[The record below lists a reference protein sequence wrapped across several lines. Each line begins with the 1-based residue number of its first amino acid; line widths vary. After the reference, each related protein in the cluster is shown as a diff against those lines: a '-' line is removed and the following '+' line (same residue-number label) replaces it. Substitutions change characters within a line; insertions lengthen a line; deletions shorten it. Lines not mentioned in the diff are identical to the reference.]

1 MRILKSNPI
10 LGLLNSYM
18 IDSPQPANISYMWN
32 FGSLLGVCLI
42 IQILTGV
49 FLAMHY
55 CGNVELAFASVEHI
69 MRDVNSGWFLRYTHA
84 NVASF
89 FFLFLYFHTARG
101 LYYSSYRTPRAMV
114 WTIGVI
120 ILILTMATAFLGY
133 VLPYGQMSLWGATV
147 ITNLFSAIPL
157 FGQDLVQLLWGG
169 FSVSNATLNRFF
181 ALHFLLPFVLAA
193 LVVAHLIAL
202 HTHGSNNPNGVTGN
216 GDRLAMHPYFV
227 FKDLVTIF
235 AFILILTVIVC
246 WFPNALG
253 HSDNYIPANP
263 MQTPPSIVPEWYLL
277 PFYAILRSI
286 PNKLLGV
293 VAMFG
298 SLLILLVL
306 PIVDTARIR
315 GSQFRPLM
323 RFANWTFFVNFL
335 ILMWIGSQHPEE
347 PYVLVGQ
354 ISTFYYFAHFLI
366 IVPLLGIIENT
377 FMDIALPTESSK
389 VSLTS

>member
-1 MRILKSNPI
+1 M
-10 LGLLNSYM
+10 
-18 IDSPQPANISYMWN
+18 
-32 FGSLLGVCLI
+32 
-42 IQILTGV
+42 
-49 FLAMHY
+49 
-55 CGNVELAFASVEHI
+55 
-69 MRDVNSGWFLRYTHA
+69 
-84 NVASF
+84 
-89 FFLFLYFHTARG
+89 
-101 LYYSSYRTPRAMV
+101 
-114 WTIGVI
+114 
-120 ILILTMATAFLGY
+120 Y

-147 ITNLFSAIPL
+147 ITNLLSAIPV
-157 FGQDLVQLLWGG
+157 FGQDLVQLIWGG

-193 LVVAHLIAL
+193 LVVAHFIAL

-216 GDRLAMHPYFV
+216 GDRIAMHPYFL
-227 FKDLVTIF
+227 FKDLVTIL
-235 AFILILTVIVC
+235 AFILTLTIIVC

-286 PNKLLGV
+286 PDKLLGV

-298 SLLILLVL
+298 SLVILLIL

-323 RFANWTFFVNFL
+323 RFANWVFFVNFL

-347 PYVLVGQ
+347 PFVTIGQ
-354 ISTFYYFAHFLI
+354 ISTALYFLHFLFF
-366 IVPLLGIIENT
+366 VPLIGIIENT
-377 FMDIALPTESSK
+377 LMDLALPLSNSKTNTPFLSSELINRK
-389 VSLTS
+389 DSYFTLYYN